1 MDGIKDVGKE
11 TAKETGK
18 KDNGEFKQ
26 AMAQGAMKLAGQ
38 MLAPSNQSGLNIQ
51 TAQANAPQEMRA
63 FCDERL
69 KKLEEKGIPVDV
81 FRRIDGYS
89 FEWQGDQKQ
98 EEHHG
103 ATAQELEENPVTAS
117 TVEDTAGV
125 KTVDVKELTMI
136 EAAALGDVARRLEK
150 IESQIQ
156 KLALLQGLKFEG

>member
-1 MDGIKDVGKE
+1 MDGIKDTGKE
-11 TAKETGK
+11 K
-18 KDNGEFKQ
+18 KDNGAFKQ

-38 MLAPSNQSGLNIQ
+38 MLAPSNQSGLSIQ

-69 KKLEEKGIPVDV
+69 KKLEERGIPVDV

-89 FEWQGDQKQ
+89 FEWQGDKER

-117 TVEDTAGV
+117 TVEDTEGV

-150 IESQIQ
+150 LESQIQ
-156 KLALLQGLKFEG
+156 KLALLQGVKFEG